1 MRFTRYQPANRV
13 QQSDGHTY
21 QRGQISETHFNNQ
34 RFLHYLNG
42 YRNGSPVWVLM
53 GHPPKRAE
61 RPNKRPVVTRNS
73 FGGLTAGGKEKR
85 NLQSRPLA
93 PLNYKMGVRE

>member
-1 MRFTRYQPANRV
+1 MRFSKANAVDMNASSEVRYN
-13 QQSDGHTY
+13 
-21 QRGQISETHFNNQ
+21 RGQIARCSITGKLYALRGFRAGGDH
-34 RFLHYLNG
+34 
-42 YRNGSPVWVLM
+42 VWVEVN
-53 GHPPKRAE
+53 PSAP
-61 RPNKRPVVTRNS
+61 RPRFRVLEARPAVTRNS